1 MGFLTDK
8 ISEVRGALR
17 AHPLDDAAL
26 MSRVASLP
34 PARGFVAALESRCP
48 ALIAE
53 IKRSSP
59 SAGSIAEVDAG
70 ERAPA
75 YEAAGASVISVL
87 TEERH
92 FGGSLADLWATHRS
106 TSRVPVLRKDF
117 LIHPS
122 QLIESRASGADA
134 VLLISACLGREE
146 LEAMLAT
153 AADLGL
159 GALLETH
166 SEEDLAKAL
175 ATGARVIGVNS
186 RDLESLDVDEERAL
200 ALLRL
205 VPDDRIAVFESGVS
219 SRVHVER
226 AVAAGA
232 SAVLVGEA
240 LMRAADPAAKI
251 SELLGGRD

>member
-8 ISEVRGALR
+8 ISEVRGALQ

-92 FGGSLADLWATHRS
+92 FGGSLADLWATHLS

-134 VLLISACLGREE
+134 VLLILACLGRQE
-146 LEAMLAT
+146 LETMLA
-153 AADLGL
+153 AASALGL
-159 GALLETH
+159 GALLEAH
-166 SEEDLAKAL
+166 SKDDLAKAL

-205 VPDDRIAVFESGVS
+205 IPDDRIAVFESGVS
-219 SRVHVER
+219 SRAHVER

-240 LMRAADPAAKI
+240 LMRATDPAAKI
-251 SELLGGRD
+251 GELLGGCD